1 MGLMVVVNQKWV
13 GWMKRIDGAPHTR
26 LAVVRRGVRRLHP
39 LPQILSWALTMNA
52 FCLSLLVFFG
62 GSGAYRV
69 ARELIHR
76 PLEWVFGVELGG

>member
-13 GWMKRIDGAPHTR
+13 AWMKSIEATPATR
-26 LAVVRRGVRRLHP
+26 LAVVRRGFRKLRP

-52 FCLSLLVFFG
+52 FCPSLLIFFG

-69 ARELIHR
+69 AWELIRR
-76 PLEWVFGVELGG
+76 PVEWLAQAWGL